1 MQFIQ
6 GQHVHFVGIGGAG
19 LSAIARILLERG
31 FRVSGSDQY
40 PNPLTDAL
48 ARDGATVYK
57 GHDAA
62 HVQGA
67 DMVIISS
74 AIKGNPEIEAARA
87 AGIPVYKRQDIM
99 AALMHGMYVIA
110 VAGTH
115 GKTTTTALITH
126 LLREVG
132 ADPSYIVGGVMANTR
147 TNAGVG
153 KGDVFVIEAD
163 EYDNMFLGL
172 RPNVIVLTSL
182 EYDHPDF
189 FETPAD
195 MLASF
200 RRFLAL
206 LPPDGHVFANTD
218 DTLMRDLLADFGGTV
233 GSYGFNESAA
243 YRAANVY
250 VDMDGYTVFDV
261 LARDGNPPDYTRMGT
276 ARLAMPGRHNVL
288 NALGALFAASIE
300 TVGVGKL
307 MSKQVYDALET
318 FSGTG
323 RRFEVRGAHDGVII
337 IDDYAHHP
345 TAIKATL
352 TAARERYV
360 GHNVWAVWQPHT
372 FSRTRELVEE
382 YATAFDAADAVLI
395 TDVYA
400 AREPAPSG
408 LTVTEFTAGMV
419 SKIAHRNV
427 THTPSFDDALRALE
441 AAHGPSVIVI
451 MSAGDAPQ
459 IGIRYLEDKTS

>member
-6 GQHVHFVGIGGAG
+6 GQHIHFVGIGGAG

-31 FRVSGSDQY
+31 FRVSGSDHY
-40 PNPLTDAL
+40 PNQLTDAL
-48 ARDGATVYK
+48 TRDGATIYK

-62 HVQGA
+62 HIHGA

-74 AIKGNPEIEAARA
+74 AIKDNAEIEAAHV

-99 AALMHGMYVIA
+99 AALMDGMHVIA
-110 VAGTH
+110 VGGTH

-132 ADPSYIVGGVMANTR
+132 LDPSYIVGGVMANTK

-153 KGDVFVIEAD
+153 TGDIFVIEAD

-189 FETPAD
+189 FKTPAD
-195 MLASF
+195 MLDSF

-206 LPPDGHVFANTD
+206 LPAEGHVFANVD
-218 DTLMRDLLADFGGTV
+218 DALMRQLLADFGGTV
-233 GSYGFNESAA
+233 GTYGLSESTA

-261 LARDGNPPDYTRMGT
+261 QARDGDSAEYTRMGT
-276 ARLAMPGRHNVL
+276 ARLALPGRHNVS
-288 NALGALFAASIE
+288 NALGALFVANME
-300 TVGVGKL
+300 TAGLGGLIAKNI
-307 MSKQVYDALET
+307 YDALET

-323 RRFEVRGAHDGVII
+323 RRFEVRGERDGVIV

-360 GHNVWAVWQPHT
+360 GHSVWAVWQPHT
-372 FSRTRELVEE
+372 FSRTRELLDE
-382 YATAFDAADAVLI
+382 YATAFDSADAVLI

-400 AREPAPSG
+400 ARETPPNG
-408 LTVTEFTAGMV
+408 FTVTEFTAGIV
-419 SKIAHRNV
+419 GKIAHRNV
-427 THTPSFDDALRALE
+427 THSPTFEDALRALE
-441 AAHGPSVIVI
+441 SARGPAVIVI

-459 IGIRYLEDKTS
+459 IGIRYLEDKS